1 VPTPVAELLAALDDQ
16 QRRAA
21 TLGAGPAQIIAPA
34 GSGKTSTLVARIGV
48 LVDRGIPPP
57 RILVVTFNRDAATEL
72 SERITIRL
80 GLTPGVDGPEVRTL
94 HALARQIV
102 LAGPRPPR
110 LVADRLP
117 LLRLARRRVQA
128 TLGEAAELP
137 GAEQLDGIVS
147 AAILEGRDPTG
158 PLAGPLGEVVA
169 AYRDLLA
176 VRGEIDFDGLLAT
189 ALTLLRDDATRR
201 RQWQGR
207 FSHVLVDEYQD
218 VDGTQVEL
226 VALLAEPERNL
237 FVVGD
242 DDQTIYAWRLAD
254 VRRILAFPG
263 RYPDAVRIVLETN
276 YRCPPVVVAAADR
289 LIGTNVERVAKR
301 LRAAPPGSPPAPRA
315 GDRTAAA
322 PPIMT
327 WAMRGPDATD
337 RLAAALPGWSRRH
350 GRLAVLAR
358 TRSEL
363 GPTLLALL
371 RAGVPHATSVSAA
384 VESEAVAALLDDLR
398 AGDLARPPFPAL
410 LHARAARG
418 WRRADATDALGEDA
432 HAALDAAAGWAI
444 DHRRTDEYLAA
455 FAAACR
461 RVAEL
466 RDPRAP
472 IEVTTV
478 HGSKGREWPLV
489 VVLGLEVE
497 RFPNARALAD
507 AIDPA
512 RALEEERRLAYVAIT
527 RCRER
532 LVLAYDPDRASP
544 FVGELMGR
552 PGRQPAYRP
561 TSAATVSR

>member
-21 TLGAGPAQIIAPA
+21 TLGDGPAQIIAPA

-80 GLTPGVDGPEVRTL
+80 GLTPGHDGPEVRTL

-102 LAGPRPPR
+102 LAEPRPPR

-128 TLGEAAELP
+128 TLGVAAELP

-147 AAILEGRDPTG
+147 AAILEGRAPTG
-158 PLAGPLGEVVA
+158 PLAGPLGEVFA

-176 VRGEIDFDGLLAT
+176 VRGETDFDGLLAT
-189 ALTLLRDDATRR
+189 ALALLRDDATLRR
-201 RQWQGR
+201 PWQGR

-254 VRRILAFPG
+254 VRRILAFPD

-276 YRCPPVVVAAADR
+276 YRCPPAVVAAADR
-289 LIGTNVERVAKR
+289 LIGTNVERVPKR
-301 LRAAPPGSPPAPRA
+301 LRAAPPPPAPGA
-315 GDRTAAA
+315 ADRTTVA

-371 RAGVPHATSVSAA
+371 RAGVPHATSVAAA
-384 VESEAVAALLDDLR
+384 VESGAVAALLDDLR
-398 AGDLARPPFPAL
+398 AGDPARPPFPAL

-418 WRRADATDALGEDA
+418 WRRADATDALGEEA

-497 RFPNARALAD
+497 RFPNARALED
-507 AIDPA
+507 AIDQA
-512 RALEEERRLAYVAIT
+512 RALEEERRLAYVAVT

-552 PGRQPAYRP
+552 TSPRPAYRP